1 MPQSASPLPSV
12 TVYSFGT
19 PLETGAF
26 AAKPSAWN
34 WRTKEL
40 PQWCNVEDHP
50 SGPEAATV
58 SVTLGRSDAVVG
70 LGLHVGPL
78 NCRGNV
84 FRLFASD
91 NPVHTPAARSLYG
104 AHSFHVILREKPV
117 GIFVDSAGEIV
128 VDAGCSNRDEL
139 AIKVQEPGW
148 RLALIEGATPTEIIE
163 SYLALVG
170 APYIP
175 PRWAFGFHQSRWSY
189 QDEGTVR
196 DIAAQAR
203 HNGVP
208 LSVIHLDID
217 YMDGYRVFTVDKSRF
232 PDLSRL
238 AADLR
243 EDGIRLISILD
254 PGVKAELGFPLFE
267 EGAKRGF
274 FCTTADGEE
283 PFVGAVWPGPSV
295 FPDFFRKEVRS
306 WWGSQYLKLKAL
318 GIAGFW
324 NDMNEPS
331 VFYTPAAVQDFATAL
346 KALADRGDCSEEL
359 SNRIFS
365 PSLGQRRSY
374 FDEFFHETELGRR
387 PNRAV
392 HNLFG
397 TLMTQATA
405 DALQEADPEKRQFVL
420 SRSSYPGMHRYAAI
434 WTGDN
439 HSWWEH
445 LQLNVQQLISLNMA
459 GFMFCG
465 ADTGGFGG
473 DCSPDLL
480 VRWTQLS
487 VFSPFCR
494 NHAAVWAR
502 AQEPWAFD
510 SETLSLCRDALLLR
524 QSLMPH
530 IYGEFVRCALS
541 HQPFIRGM
549 FQEGAEGIHR
559 GCESQFMCGAGLL
572 AAPVVEP
579 GATERRV
586 WLPAGEWLRVQAG
599 PKGLSAREILTTGEH
614 IVPAGLG
621 EIPLFV
627 QKGSLIP
634 MSAEPQ
640 RASGALDAAPRRYRL
655 LGFADETASC
665 NLLLDDGERSYGSWE
680 SWPKCRCSVARI
692 SGEWSISLVFEGTG
706 PYQLEVECEIW
717 DLSGA
722 VAKVT
727 AKS

>member
-1 MPQSASPLPSV
+1 MPQSASPLSSV

-26 AAKPSAWN
+26 ATRPSTWN
-34 WRTKEL
+34 WRTTKL
-40 PQWCNVEDHP
+40 PEWCRVEEHRP
-50 SGPEAATV
+50 GPGAATI
-58 SVTLGRSDAVVG
+58 SVPLGREDAVVG

-78 NCRGNV
+78 NCRGNI
-84 FRLFASD
+84 FSLFSSD

-117 GIFVDSAGEIV
+117 GIFVDSPGEVV
-128 VDAGCSNRDEL
+128 VDAGCSKRDEL
-139 AIKVQEPGW
+139 KIQVQEQGW
-148 RLALIEGATPTEIIE
+148 CLALIEGSTAADIIE
-163 SYLALVG
+163 RYLKLVG
-170 APYIP
+170 TPYIP

-189 QDEGTVR
+189 PNDATVR
-196 DIAAQAR
+196 DIAAQAQR
-203 HNGVP
+203 NGIP
-208 LSVIHLDID
+208 LSAIHLDID

-232 PDLSRL
+232 PDLPKL

-254 PGVKAELGFPLFE
+254 PGVKAEQGFPLFDD
-267 EGAKRGF
+267 GARRGF
-274 FCTTADGEE
+274 FCTTAGGEE
-283 PFVGAVWPGPSV
+283 PFIGAVWPGPSV
-295 FPDFFRKEVRS
+295 FPDFFREDVRS

-331 VFYTPAAVQDFATAL
+331 VFYTPAAVQEFATTV
-346 KALADRGDCSEEL
+346 KALADRGDCSEAL

-365 PSLGQRRSY
+365 PNLGQRRSY
-374 FDEFFHETELGRR
+374 FDEFFHETELGRQ

-405 DALQEADPEKRQFVL
+405 EALQQAEPEKRQFVL

-494 NHAAVWAR
+494 NHAAMWAR
-502 AQEPWAFD
+502 SQEPWAFD

-524 QSLMPH
+524 QSLMPY
-530 IYGEFVRCALS
+530 IYGEFVRCALT

-549 FQEGAEGIHR
+549 FQEGAQGLQR
-559 GCESQFMCGAGLL
+559 ACNTQYMCGPSLL
-572 AAPVVEP
+572 IAPVVQP
-579 GATERRV
+579 GATERHV
-586 WLPAGEWLRVQAG
+586 WLPAGAWLRADAG
-599 PKGLSAREILTTGEH
+599 PNGLVGREITRGGEL
-614 IVPAGLG
+614 VVEAGLD

-627 QKGSLIP
+627 RLGTLLP
-634 MSAEPQ
+634 MSAELPT
-640 RASGALDAAPRRYRL
+640 APGALDAAPHRYRI
-655 LGFADETASC
+655 LGFADESASC
-665 NLLLDDGERSYGSWE
+665 HLLLDDGEQTYESWE
-680 SWPKCRCSVARI
+680 SWPKCRCIVRRS
-692 SGEWSISLVFEGTG
+692 SGKWNLSLEFEGTR
-706 PYQLEVECEIW
+706 PRFMEVECEMW
-717 DLSGA
+717 DGSGA
-722 VAKVT
+722 VSTIVAR
-727 AKS
+727 S

>member
-1 MPQSASPLPSV
+1 MPQSASPLSSV
-12 TVYSFGT
+12 TVYSFGKAF
-19 PLETGAF
+19 ETGAF
-26 AAKPSAWN
+26 ATKPSTWD
-34 WRTKEL
+34 WRTTKL
-40 PQWCNVEDHP
+40 PEWCNVDEDS
-50 SGPEAATV
+50 SGGGAATV
-58 SVTLGRSDAVVG
+58 SVALGRTDAIVG

-117 GIFVDSAGEIV
+117 GIFVDSPGEV
-128 VDAGCSNRDEL
+128 TVDAGCSNRDEL
-139 AIKVQEPGW
+139 IIQVQEQGW
-148 RLALIEGATPTEIIE
+148 RLALIEGSTPAEIIE
-163 SYLALVG
+163 RYLALVG
-170 APYIP
+170 TPYVP

-189 QDEGTVR
+189 QDNATVR
-196 DIAAQAR
+196 DIAAQAQR
-203 HNGVP
+203 NEIP
-208 LSVIHLDID
+208 LSAIHLDID

-232 PDLSRL
+232 PDLPKL

-254 PGVKAELGFPLFE
+254 PGVKAEQGFPLFD
-267 EGAKRGF
+267 EGAKRGL
-274 FCTTADGEE
+274 FCTTADGNE

-295 FPDFFRKEVRS
+295 FPDFFREEVRS

-331 VFYTPAAVQDFATAL
+331 VFYTPESVREFATTV
-346 KALADRGDCSEEL
+346 KTLADRGDCSEAL
-359 SNRIFS
+359 SNHIFS
-365 PSLGQRRSY
+365 PNLGQRRSY
-374 FDEFFHETELGRR
+374 FDEFFHETELGRL

-405 DALQEADPEKRQFVL
+405 EALQQAEPEKRQFVL

-494 NHAAVWAR
+494 NHAAIWAR

-524 QSLMPH
+524 QSLLPH
-530 IYGEFVRCALS
+530 IYGEFVRSALA

-549 FQEGAEGIHR
+549 FQEGAKGIHR
-559 GCESQFMCGAGLL
+559 GCDSQFMCGAGLL
-572 AAPVVEP
+572 VAPVVEP
-579 GATERRV
+579 GATERKV
-586 WLPAGEWLRVQAG
+586 WLPADEWLRVQAG
-599 PKGLSAREILTTGEH
+599 PKGFSAKEILPGGEH
-614 IVPAGLG
+614 TVSAGLG

-627 QKGSLIP
+627 RKGVLVP
-634 MSAEPQ
+634 MSAEAQ
-640 RASGALDAAPRRYRL
+640 LASGALDSAPRRYRL

-665 NLLLDDGERSYGSWE
+665 HLLLDDGERSYDSWE

-692 SGEWSISLVFEGTG
+692 SGEWSMSLVFEGTS
-706 PYQLEVECEIW
+706 PCQLEVECEIW
-717 DLSGA
+717 DPSGA
-722 VAKVT
+722 IANVT
-727 AKS
+727 VRA